1 MSSVFQF
8 TGLVAA
14 SLTTFAFLPQ
24 VLHTWRSRSAAGL
37 NLPMLIVLAAGVALW
52 VVYGFGTG
60 QLPVIIANVLTFG
73 LVSIL
78 LGMKLRDVILRP
90 RSGGTPGQTV
100 PAQSAS

>member
-1 MSSVFQF
+1 MSSVFEF

-24 VLHTWRSRSAAGL
+24 VLQTWRSRSAAGL

-60 QLPVIIANVLTFG
+60 QLPVIVANVLTFG

-78 LGMKLRDVILRP
+78 LGMKVRDVVLRHRHSIL
-90 RSGGTPGQTV
+90 TPSVTIQ
-100 PAQSAS
+100 QSAA